1 MQVPVL
7 WQNFLLD
14 QRGPRLQMGSLSDR
28 ALSLRSSGERYL
40 TWEELKAKQEARWRL
55 EASEREEERV
65 KKQKTKSDREK
76 EMVDSKVYSNPY
88 HSGQEEE
95 QQEEDDDIEE
105 ESDEDSDWEW
115 EDEADTEVNREYNK
129 TSLKYFSRDCDR
141 YKISDR
147 AAAKLGNALMKDLG
161 LVSRGKTKL
170 LLCPSKVRRERVRWG
185 AVRQK
190 EHAAQPLPGG
200 VYGDGKI
207 CPTLVRDTTTTT
219 IQERGKRGRA
229 SRQVVST
236 TSNKLQQTEH
246 FTLVSQPGKK
256 YITHVSPPD
265 GTGRSVA
272 TEIVDAV
279 REREIPLKVLG
290 MDGCPTNT
298 GIHNGAMR
306 LVEVMLGEVVQHVV
320 CLLHLGELPFRH
332 ELEDVDGSTTGPSI
346 NI

>member
-1 MQVPVL
+1 M

-14 QRGPRLQMGSLSDR
+14 QRGPRLQTGSISDR
-28 ALSLRSSGERYL
+28 ALSLRSSGDKYL

-55 EASEREEERV
+55 EASEREEERLR
-65 KKQKTKSDREK
+65 KQKAKSDLEK
-76 EMVDSKVYSNPY
+76 EMVDSRVSLDPY
-88 HSGQEEE
+88 FSSEEEE
-95 QQEEDDDIEE
+95 QPDEVDREE
-105 ESDEDSDWEW
+105 EPDDDSDWED
-115 EDEADTEVNREYNK
+115 DEDTEINSEYNK
-129 TSLKYFSRDCDR
+129 LSLKYFSRDCDR

-161 LVSRGKTKL
+161 VVSRGKTKL
-170 LLCPSKVRRERVRWG
+170 LLCPSKVRRERQRWG
-185 AVRQK
+185 EVRQT

-200 VYGDGKI
+200 VYADGKI
-207 CPTLVRDTTTTT
+207 CPTLVRDTTSTT

-236 TSNKLQQTEH
+236 TSTKLYQTEH
-246 FTLVSQPGKK
+246 VTLVSQPGKK
-256 YITHVSPPD
+256 YITHVTPPD
-265 GTGRSVA
+265 GTGRSIA
-272 TEIVDAV
+272 TEIVAAV
-279 REREIPLKVLG
+279 RESEIPLEVLG

-332 ELEDVDGSTTGPSI
+332 ELEDVEVDGSTTGPSI
-346 NI
+346 NILNSRMN